1 MRLAAC
7 AFVLLSLP
15 LFCQAPAQNAAPKGS
30 LIKPPESRNV
40 LPVAETVTF
49 LAEDSLPYDPT
60 LNGPGH
66 AHQIADQDAL
76 DIGDKGLRQYQFVLL
91 PKESIKF
98 RLQGVPPGKMAFL
111 LAIPPKGGQDP
122 LFPQIR
128 RVNRMPPQ
136 SRQSRLEFEN
146 PTAEPYTIV
155 LLLIGRVDLPY
166 RINLERNGGVRP
178 ASAAPPAK

>member
-7 AFVLLSLP
+7 AFALLSLP
-15 LFCQAPAQNAAPKGS
+15 LFCQAPAQKALPKGS
-30 LIKPPESRNV
+30 LLLPPESRNV
-40 LPVAETVTF
+40 LPVAENVTF
-49 LAEDSLPYDPT
+49 LAEDSLPYDPN

-66 AHQIADQDAL
+66 AKQIADQDAL
-76 DIGDKGLRQYQFVLL
+76 EIGDRGLRQYQFVLL
-91 PKESIKF
+91 PKETIKF
-98 RLQGVPPGKMAFL
+98 RLQGVPPGKMMFL
-111 LAIPPKGGQDP
+111 LAVPPKGGQDP

-146 PTAEPYTIV
+146 PTSEPYTIV

-166 RINLERNGGVRP
+166 RINLERAGGIHP
-178 ASAAPPAK
+178 ASSASVAK